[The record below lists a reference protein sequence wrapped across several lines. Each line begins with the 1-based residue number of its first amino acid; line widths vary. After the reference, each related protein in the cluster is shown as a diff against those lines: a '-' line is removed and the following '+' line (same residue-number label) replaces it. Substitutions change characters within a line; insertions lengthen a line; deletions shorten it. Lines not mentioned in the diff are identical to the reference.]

1 MNIKVVVIKDLSIW
15 VTQCGHGR
23 EALKI
28 SRSASKITFPVLS
41 ILRLK
46 TLTNSICPHFSTQRP
61 KSRSVESWQLSPIR
75 WFSAYF
81 LFGNVCLVFE
91 LEDASGQD
99 SSARRVWS
107 DWRRVKRG
115 SLVYLVFGRV
125 CLVFKLEDGSAWRFS
140 TD

>member
-1 MNIKVVVIKDLSIW
+1 MKVAVIKDLSIW

-23 EALKI
+23 EALKV

-46 TLTNSICPHFSTQRP
+46 TLTSSIFPNYFTGRA

-81 LFGNVCLVFE
+81 LFGNMCLVSE
-91 LEDASGQD
+91 LEDVFGLD
-99 SSARRVWS
+99 SSAWKVWS
-107 DWRRVKRG
+107 DWRRVRSG
-115 SLVYLVFGRV
+115 SLNIWYLGVCFGF
-125 CLVFKLEDGSAWRFS
+125 LNWRTNLLLF
-140 TD
+140 